1 MVVWTT
7 PTHLKKHIIGIT
19 GIIYKYKWIV
29 GIISNNQM
37 VVSTHLK
44 NQLVK
49 MGSSSP
55 KFGVKKNISNH
66 QPVLTDGGWTNLEG
80 VNISKI
86 IWHCYWEGEIDPTYT
101 FTSISSFEGWVG
113 GWTNQPIWKILY
125 SYISY
130 IVKLDHFPN
139 FFRVK
144 KTNIFE
150 VSPPSF
156 NWWAERQIT

>member
-7 PTHLKKHIIGIT
+7 PNPSVKHIKGIT
-19 GIIYKYKWIV
+19 GIIYQYKWII

-44 NQLVK
+44 NMLVK

-55 KFGVKKNISNH
+55 KFGVKQKYLKPPTSFNWWWLNQPRRGENYQNH
-66 QPVLTDGGWTNLEG
+66 LTF
-80 VNISKI
+80 
-86 IWHCYWEGEIDPTYT
+86 WHCYWEGEIDPTYT
-101 FTSISSFEGWVG
+101 FTSISSFGGWVG

-125 SYISY
+125 SYI
-130 IVKLDHFPN
+130 VKLDHFPQ
-139 FFRVK
+139 FFQVK

-150 VSPPSF
+150 VSPPFVLIDGLKS
-156 NWWAERQIT
+156 